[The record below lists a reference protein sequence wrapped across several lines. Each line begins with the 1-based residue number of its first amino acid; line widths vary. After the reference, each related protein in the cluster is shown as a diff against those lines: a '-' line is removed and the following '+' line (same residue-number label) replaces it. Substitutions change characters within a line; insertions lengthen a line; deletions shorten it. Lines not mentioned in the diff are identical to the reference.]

1 MSVTSLRLKP
11 ELEKS
16 LEQIAS
22 KKQRSKN
29 WLINEALK
37 EYIEKQTLDAK
48 RWEETVTALQSLKEG
63 KKINEADIDSWL
75 QSWGN
80 NNEFPPPK

>member
-80 NNEFPPPK
+80 NNELPPPK